1 MTNKYKYRDFKYSAE
16 VLELLNIPLTEMDK
30 KLIHQIEFN
39 ILDSKGHRNYSYI
52 IKDIYILIRKH
63 NLTTKQLSSIYRI
76 SETMI
81 LRWLKELDLNRSIK
95 EGIEAKKTSEKKNLF
110 LGESNINN
118 IITNNQILNKFGI
131 NIENSDSPQILNSFL
146 NYLETIKGKSINTI
160 HEYKKDL
167 IIFFRFLAIYKGLVT
182 DSKLEFDEIPINNI
196 SDDFMKSIT
205 LMDIYAFLTFA
216 EKSRNNQTKT
226 RARKVASLKS
236 FFKFLQTKA
245 KIIKEN
251 PTLELEIPKT
261 RKNLPIHLSLDESM
275 QLLNN
280 MNKNSKN
287 YYRDYCIIT
296 LFLNTGMRLSE
307 LCSIDMTK
315 IKNDTLTIIGK
326 GNKERIVYLN
336 QACLKAINDY
346 LSVRDDSKVSFEEKK
361 FLFISAKNRKIN
373 QRTVE
378 MLIKKH
384 VQSSG
389 LTNLK
394 YTPHKLRHT
403 AATLMYKH
411 GGVDIRS
418 IQGILGHEN
427 ISTTQIYVHVDD
439 DGLRDA
445 VKSNPLAN
453 INK

>member
-1 MTNKYKYRDFKYSAE
+1 
-16 VLELLNIPLTEMDK
+16 
-30 KLIHQIEFN
+30 
-39 ILDSKGHRNYSYI
+39 
-52 IKDIYILIRKH
+52 
-63 NLTTKQLSSIYRI
+63 
-76 SETMI
+76 
-81 LRWLKELDLNRSIK
+81 
-95 EGIEAKKTSEKKNLF
+95 
-110 LGESNINN
+110 
-118 IITNNQILNKFGI
+118 
-131 NIENSDSPQILNSFL
+131 
-146 NYLETIKGKSINTI
+146 
-160 HEYKKDL
+160 
-167 IIFFRFLAIYKGLVT
+167 
-182 DSKLEFDEIPINNI
+182 
-196 SDDFMKSIT
+196 
-205 LMDIYAFLTFA
+205 
-216 EKSRNNQTKT
+216 
-226 RARKVASLKS
+226 
-236 FFKFLQTKA
+236 
-245 KIIKEN
+245 
-251 PTLELEIPKT
+251 
-261 RKNLPIHLSLDESM
+261 
-275 QLLNN
+275 
-280 MNKNSKN
+280 
-287 YYRDYCIIT
+287 
-296 LFLNTGMRLSE
+296 MRLSE